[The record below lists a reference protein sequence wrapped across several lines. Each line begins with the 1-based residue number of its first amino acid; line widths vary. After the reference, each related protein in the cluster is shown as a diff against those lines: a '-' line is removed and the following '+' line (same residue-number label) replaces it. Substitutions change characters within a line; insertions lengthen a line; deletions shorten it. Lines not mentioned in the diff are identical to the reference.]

1 MYCHYFHIIF
11 SSLWQ
16 QEKITT
22 ISNIQRKDLME
33 VLVGGQRFS
42 SEDMKRKVGQL
53 KDLLDKIF
61 MIDAAKRIS
70 LNQCLTHPFIIEK
83 IH

>member
-1 MYCHYFHIIF
+1 
-11 SSLWQ
+11 
-16 QEKITT
+16 
-22 ISNIQRKDLME
+22 ME
-33 VLVGGQRFS
+33 ILVGGQRFS